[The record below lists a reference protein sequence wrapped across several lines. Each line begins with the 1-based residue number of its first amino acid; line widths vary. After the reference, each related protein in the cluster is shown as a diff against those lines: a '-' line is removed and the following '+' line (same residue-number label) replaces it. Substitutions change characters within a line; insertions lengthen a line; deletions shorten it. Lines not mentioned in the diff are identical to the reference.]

1 MYVIGITGL
10 RKKRQLLVRGALLV
24 LLLMAAAVLLLHSLS
39 GKAVQPLEDVSA
51 DEVSLLAAD
60 DQAGEYWGQLLLKAG
75 VAAGL

>member
-1 MYVIGITGL
+1 
-10 RKKRQLLVRGALLV
+10 
-24 LLLMAAAVLLLHSLS
+24 MAAAVLLLHSLS